1 MGRTKPNTRKSYDL
15 KSPLK
20 FSPKKLKEYI
30 AVNDPRKL
38 VINKR
43 FTNAVREQLGFKT
56 KIAILD
62 SEFGVTT
69 KMLRETGFA
78 HRQIFAP
85 NMNPYVCRTLKQ
97 LYDVHSQHTKMEEF
111 ITSFAG
117 NALFQDGM
125 TTIAG
130 NETDDLY
137 SLQVVDQFLKRLV
150 VQGHT
155 TGIVAVTIMSRC
167 NKVEANIKVGG
178 IKLRQKDILTNQMRA
193 IISVNGFVFEDH
205 DEFVD
210 QYKKECCFGMWTVRY
225 APDEARPEQFYR
237 MHRSKQI
244 IGFPKGYKI

>member
-1 MGRTKPNTRKSYDL
+1 MGRTKSNGRKSY
-15 KSPLK
+15 KRHISPQ

-43 FTNAVREQLGFKT
+43 FTNAVLEQLGFNT

-69 KMLRETGFA
+69 KMLRKTGFA
-78 HRQIFAP
+78 QRHIFAP

-97 LYDVHSQHTKMEEF
+97 LYDVHSPHTKMEEF
-111 ITSFAG
+111 IKSFAG

-137 SLQVVDQFLKRLV
+137 SLQVVDQFLKRLI
-150 VQGHT
+150 VQGHMI
-155 TGIVAVTIMSRC
+155 GIVAVTIMTRC
-167 NKVEANIKVGG
+167 NKVKANIKVGG
-178 IKLRQKDILTNQMRA
+178 IKLRQKDILTNQVRA
-193 IISVNGFVFEDH
+193 IIAANGFVFKDH

-225 APDEARPEQFYR
+225 APDEARSEQFYC
-237 MHRSKQI
+237 MHHSNQI